1 MQVTQV
7 TPVTLVTQVTQVIL
21 VMQVIQVS
29 LVTQVTLVTVVT
41 LGTLVTQVTPDTQV
55 TFSIRILLSSLN
67 AMTFHDFFAW
77 AFPVF
82 HHFRYTHVAVTY
94 GNF

>member
-1 MQVTQV
+1 
-7 TPVTLVTQVTQVIL
+7 
-21 VMQVIQVS
+21 MQVIQVS
-29 LVTQVTLVTVVT
+29 LVTLVTLVTVVTQVT
-41 LGTLVTQVTPDTQV
+41 LGTLVTQVTIITQI

-82 HHFRYTHVAVTY
+82 HHFRYTHIAVTY